1 MQRRVLYLG
10 MPKCMMTWAGRVAE
24 TIMDNP
30 PISSDLIR
38 MMWKDN
44 VCGLYGD
51 ALTGGIK
58 AVCGSE
64 PIEFWESLK
73 WSLAHT

>member
-1 MQRRVLYLG
+1 VLFLNL
-10 MPKCMMTWAGRVAE
+10 PKCVMAWAGKVAE
-24 TIMDNP
+24 TIMDDP

-51 ALTGGIK
+51 ALTDGVK
-58 AVCGSE
+58 AVCGRE
-64 PIEFWESLK
+64 PIAFLESLK
-73 WSLAHT
+73 WSLVQR